1 MVYRA
6 LDYETQSTVA
16 VKVLKNT
23 VAEDS
28 DYSVRLWRE
37 AQALRALWGT
47 SVVRIHKFGFDSSG
61 DVYLVMEYLQGETLE
76 ERIDRIESRGQRL
89 NGIEVLLLLDPVAR
103 ALETAH
109 LKGIVHRD
117 VKPSNIF
124 LVSDEL
130 GGGVRLMDFGLA
142 KAMGGEEFTQA
153 GMVAGSPSFI
163 APEIW
168 SGKAIDHRIDVYS
181 LGAIIFRALTGK
193 VPFESPSMI
202 DLLRAVCR
210 SERPRITAYRPELH
224 PAIDSWTARALA
236 IDPDQRFPYVSAM
249 WMDLIS
255 VLRDGESESARLVRL
270 AFRPPESQTAPAS
283 QVPSSAASSFGKN
296 SQA

>member
-6 LDYETQSTVA
+6 FDYETQSTVA

-76 ERIDRIESRGQRL
+76 ERIERVESRGERM

-109 LKGIVHRD
+109 SKGIVHRD
-117 VKPSNIF
+117 VKPSNIY
-124 LVSDEL
+124 LVNDEL

-142 KAMGGEEFTQA
+142 KTLGGEEFTQA
-153 GMVAGSPSFI
+153 GMVAGSPSYI

-168 SGKAIDHRIDVYS
+168 RGTAIDHRIDVYS
-181 LGAIIFRALTGK
+181 LGAIVFRTLTGK
-193 VPFESPSMI
+193 VPFESSSMLE
-202 DLLRAVCR
+202 LLQAVVRAV
-210 SERPRITAYRPELH
+210 RPRITTYRPELH
-224 PAIDSWTARALA
+224 PAIDSWAARALA
-236 IDPDQRFPYVSAM
+236 IDPNQRFPYVSSM
-249 WMDLIS
+249 WMELIS

-270 AFRPPESQTAPAS
+270 AFRAPEAQAAPAS
-283 QVPSSAASSFGKN
+283 QTPSSSAPSSRI
-296 SQA
+296 S